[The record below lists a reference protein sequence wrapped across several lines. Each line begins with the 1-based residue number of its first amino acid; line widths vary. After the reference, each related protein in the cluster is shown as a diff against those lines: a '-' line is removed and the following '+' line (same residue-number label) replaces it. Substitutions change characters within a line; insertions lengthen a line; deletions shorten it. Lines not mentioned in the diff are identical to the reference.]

1 MNKKDLSQANALW
14 EKAKELIRNT
24 EKSNELTNQ
33 TVEKLSVKNF
43 EDNRF
48 YLATDKEVVKTI
60 ILLHYLDNIT
70 EALSSVCGYP
80 VHVEIIV
87 DESEVSDAWRKMNEQ
102 SRQNRERQNI
112 INNASFDNEPVKSLN
127 PAALKMAIKIID
139 QPSKA
144 CPPVCF
150 YGGSALE
157 RSCFMYAF
165 MKRLQEQQSE
175 EVKFVPVSSEYLS
188 EELIRGLKEHAVE
201 KYINKYREADCFIIV
216 SSIHVLFRG
225 ETIEHE
231 LYLLL
236 SDLADRNK
244 PVIMLSAPN
253 PIEIQCEDSDMRSF
267 LQKITSVSLENTGLQ
282 K

>member
-87 DESEVSDAWRKMNEQ
+87 DESEVSGAWRKMNEQ

-165 MKRLQEQQSE
+165 RKR
-175 EVKFVPVSSEYLS
+175 
-188 EELIRGLKEHAVE
+188 R
-201 KYINKYREADCFIIV
+201 R
-216 SSIHVLFRG
+216 
-225 ETIEHE
+225 
-231 LYLLL
+231 
-236 SDLADRNK
+236 
-244 PVIMLSAPN
+244 
-253 PIEIQCEDSDMRSF
+253 
-267 LQKITSVSLENTGLQ
+267 
-282 K
+282 